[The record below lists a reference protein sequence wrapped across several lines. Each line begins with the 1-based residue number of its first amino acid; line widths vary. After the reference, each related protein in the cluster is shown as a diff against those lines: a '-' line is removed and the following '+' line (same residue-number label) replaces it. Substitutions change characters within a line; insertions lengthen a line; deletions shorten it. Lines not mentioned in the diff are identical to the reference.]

1 MKIKTINMVDINEV
15 THGLVTMDYDR
26 FETYTGEERVEI
38 FNAIKKWAE
47 QSMDWQE
54 RWNEQADKLFNRELG
69 INQ

>member
-1 MKIKTINMVDINEV
+1 
-15 THGLVTMDYDR
+15 MDYDR
-26 FETYTGEERVEI
+26 FETYTGKERVEI

-47 QSMDWQE
+47 QSMNWQE